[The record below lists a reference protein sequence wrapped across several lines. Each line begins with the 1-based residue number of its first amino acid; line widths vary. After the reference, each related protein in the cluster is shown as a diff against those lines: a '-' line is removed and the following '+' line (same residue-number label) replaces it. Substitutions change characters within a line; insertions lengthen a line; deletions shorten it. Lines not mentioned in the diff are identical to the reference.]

1 MADAAAS
8 PAQTPPPAPAAT
20 PEPTPAPLQ
29 IAEVAGQPQLW
40 PKQVVLTTSVNF
52 PVILNG
58 INRGNIQL
66 PAGRAVNLRKV
77 NPDGTVELDLQ
88 GAMTKVN
95 AQVTDVLA
103 RARATAAAK
112 EKKP

>member
-1 MADAAAS
+1 M
-8 PAQTPPPAPAAT
+8 
-20 PEPTPAPLQ
+20 
-29 IAEVAGQPQLW
+29 
-40 PKQVVLTTSVNF
+40 TTVSF

-66 PAGRAVNLRKV
+66 PAGRAVTLRKV
-77 NPDGTVELDLQ
+77 NPDGTVELEMQ
-88 GAMTKVN
+88 GAMAKVN
-95 AQVTDVLA
+95 AQATDVLA